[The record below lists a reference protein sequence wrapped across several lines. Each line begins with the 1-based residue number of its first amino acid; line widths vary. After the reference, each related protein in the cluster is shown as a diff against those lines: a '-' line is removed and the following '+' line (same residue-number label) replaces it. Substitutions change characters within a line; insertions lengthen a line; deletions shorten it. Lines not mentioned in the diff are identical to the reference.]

1 MFRSDGW
8 LLKVNLHELKRDN
21 LSWKKAAYYF
31 AMNEQ
36 EILDEGRRYV
46 FEKLMQSKAKNKIYY
61 IENGLLKF
69 YKARVDKYKS
79 GLKKF
84 KLVVYILIMLT
95 FGQTGRGTEP
105 ISLLNSIWGIYIL
118 DGQVMTVTKYHK
130 LMVLIDIL
138 NAYIP
143 WYHSNIRVS

>member
-1 MFRSDGW
+1 
-8 LLKVNLHELKRDN
+8 
-21 LSWKKAAYYF
+21 
-31 AMNEQ
+31 MNEL
-36 EILDEGRRYV
+36 EILDKGRRYV

-105 ISLLNSIWGIYIL
+105 ISLLYMNTINSI
-118 DGQVMTVTKYHK
+118 
-130 LMVLIDIL
+130 
-138 NAYIP
+138 
-143 WYHSNIRVS
+143 